1 MIIDEAQKRQE
12 VRIPHHIT
20 TLHGTSANQGLT
32 AALDEI
38 EFQDKFELLDIVGS
52 IDVELEVEHMLD
64 ALFVHDKPE
73 MKFFNQF
80 KFSDRQRAR
89 MDNRIVEGE
98 SLVSPL
104 AIKTADEEKKF
115 IKREASTFDQPPVI
129 QDIIKNED
137 FMTSFN
143 IDNL

>member
-1 MIIDEAQKRQE
+1 
-12 VRIPHHIT
+12 
-20 TLHGTSANQGLT
+20 
-32 AALDEI
+32 
-38 EFQDKFELLDIVGS
+38 
-52 IDVELEVEHMLD
+52 
-64 ALFVHDKPE
+64 
-73 MKFFNQF
+73 
-80 KFSDRQRAR
+80 